1 MTLEWVRGVCLA
13 LPHAAESVKW
23 GDNLVFTVDNKM
35 FAVTGLEPDEIW
47 LSFKCSPDVYAELIE
62 RIGVR
67 PAPYLARAQW
77 VALETHD
84 ALKRTDLEELLGE
97 AYRIVFAKLP
107 KKRREALGGA
117 GGSDS
122 IA

>member
-13 LPHAAESVKW
+13 LPHTTEDVKW
-23 GDNLVFTVDNKM
+23 GDDLVFSVDNKM
-35 FAVTGLEPDEIW
+35 FAVTGLEPDEVW
-47 LSFKCSPDVYAELIE
+47 LAFKCSPEVYAELVE

-67 PAPYLARAQW
+67 PAPYLARAHW

-84 ALKRTDLEELLGE
+84 ALKRTELKDLLEQ
-97 AYRIVFAKLP
+97 AYRIVFSKLP

-117 GGSDS
+117 
-122 IA
+122 